1 MNAAARSVDFVA
13 RMAEAWD
20 GKGRHIFLPPFEHR
34 MLLVRAGL
42 DLSLATV
49 PWSLLRE
56 HQRQSLLVAARQAV
70 EFARACA
77 WCFGEGEGARS

>member
-20 GKGRHIFLPPFEHR
+20 GQGRHIFLPTSEHR

-42 DLSLATV
+42 DLALAARR
-49 PWSLLRE
+49 WDALE
-56 HQRQSLLVAARQAV
+56 DYQRQALLVAARQAV
-70 EFARACA
+70 ELGRACA
-77 WCFGEGEGARS
+77 WVFGEGQGA